1 MMRLD
6 KFLVATHTATRSEAK
21 KMIKRG
27 RVFINDKKATSSDIK
42 IDENQ
47 DIVTLDGNIINYS
60 RYEYIMF
67 NKPAGVVSATK
78 DNTCKTVMDIIN
90 SPNRNLFPVG
100 RLDKD
105 TEGLMLITDDG
116 ALAHNLLAPGKH
128 VDKTY
133 FVRVEGVVTFAT
145 ADAFAKGVIIDEDY
159 LTKPARLEII
169 NSDDISEVRVTIH
182 EGRFH
187 QIKKMFLSQNM
198 KVIYLKRLS
207 MKNLILDEN
216 LEIGCFRK
224 LTQSEIDNLKC

>member
-1 MMRLD
+1 MRLD

-21 KMIKRG
+21 NMIKRG
-27 RVFINDKKATSSDIK
+27 RIFVNDEKATSSDIK
-42 IDENQ
+42 IDESQ
-47 DIVTLDGNIINYS
+47 DVITIDGNVINYS
-60 RYEYIMF
+60 RYEYIIL
-67 NKPAGVVSATK
+67 NKPAGFVSATK
-78 DNTCKTVMDIIN
+78 DNTCQTVMDIIN
-90 SPNRNLFPVG
+90 SPNKNLFPVG

-133 FVRVEGVVTFAT
+133 YARVEGNVTEVT
-145 ADAFAKGVIIDEDY
+145 VDAFANGVIIDGDY
-159 LTKPARLEII
+159 MTQPAKLDII
-169 NSDDISEVRVTIH
+169 NSGDISEVRVTIH

-207 MKNLILDEN
+207 MKNLVLDDD
-216 LEIGCFRK
+216 LEIGNFRK
-224 LTQSEIDNLKC
+224 LTEEEINDLKN